1 VPALLITGNRT
12 GAGKTSLAAA
22 LLAHLHRS
30 GRRGAYWKPFSD
42 SPETDADVRFAA
54 EVLSDPL
61 GLSPVPPPIPQTQLP
76 LAGDGLRSQYS
87 SLQGQADVVL
97 IEVPEGGKAAELADA
112 LDVRVLRVHAYS
124 PGEDPSTVGAS
135 AQQIGGRLAGLV
147 VNAVPIY
154 RRDGVAAELVSQNL
168 PSTTV
173 IPESRF
179 MLTVTVE
186 QIAAHLG
193 GEWVLD
199 PVNIEAPVERYLIGG
214 NIMDSGPTYFGR
226 FANQAVIA
234 RVQRPDIH
242 LASMGAETRC
252 LVLTG
257 PGEANEYIKAEA
269 RERDIPLIRVQSSTL
284 DTAEALGSVLGQGTV
299 HSLAKAQ
306 HFAELLTRYA
316 SQDVVEGWLS

>member
-1 VPALLITGNRT
+1 VPALLITGNRP

-22 LLAHLHRS
+22 LLVHLHRS
-30 GRRGAYWKPFSD
+30 GRRGAYWKPFSG
-42 SPETDADVRFAA
+42 SPDTDADVRFAS
-54 EVLSDPL
+54 EVLSETL
-61 GLSPVPPPIPQTQLP
+61 GLPPVPPPSPPTQAP
-76 LAGDGLRSQYS
+76 LAGDGLREQLA
-87 SLQGQADVVL
+87 SLQGQADVV
-97 IEVPEGGKAAELADA
+97 IVEAPDGGQAAEMADV
-112 LDVRVLRVHAYS
+112 LDARLLLVHASS
-124 PGEDPSTVGAS
+124 PGEDPATVCAS
-135 AQQIGGRLAGLV
+135 AQQIGGRLAGVIL
-147 VNAVPIY
+147 NAVPIY
-154 RRDGVAAELVSQNL
+154 RRDAIAGAMAAQNL
-168 PSTTV
+168 PSATV
-173 IPESRF
+173 PESRF

-193 GEWVLD
+193 GEWVLE

-242 LASMGAETRC
+242 LASMSAETRC

-284 DTAEALGSVLGQGTV
+284 ETAEALGGILGQGTA

-306 HFAELLTRYA
+306 HFAELVTSY
-316 SQDVVEGWLS
+316 SPPDVVSGWLS

>member
-1 VPALLITGNRT
+1 VPALLINGNRP

-22 LLAHLHRS
+22 LLVHLHRS

-42 SPETDADVRFAA
+42 SPETDTDVGFASD
-54 EVLSDPL
+54 VLSEPL
-61 GLSPVPPPIPQTQLP
+61 GLPPVPAPSQRTPSP
-76 LAGDGLRSQYS
+76 LAGDDLRNQLA

-97 IEVPEGGKAAELADA
+97 IEVLDGGQATELADA
-112 LDVRVLRVHAYS
+112 LDARVLQVHAYG
-124 PGEDPSTVGAS
+124 PGDTADAVGAS
-135 AQQIGGRLAGLV
+135 SQQIGARLAGV
-147 VNAVPIY
+147 VLNEVPIF
-154 RRDGVAAELVSQNL
+154 RRDAIAGEMAAQNL
-168 PSTTV
+168 PSATV
-173 IPESRF
+173 PESRI

-199 PVNIEAPVERYLIGG
+199 PVNTDAPVERYLIGG

-226 FANQAVIA
+226 FANQAIIA

-242 LASMGAETRC
+242 LASMGAQTRC

-257 PGEANEYIKAEA
+257 PGEATEYIKAEA

-284 DTAEALGSVLGQGTV
+284 DTAEALGSILGQETA

-306 HFAELLTRYA
+306 HFAELLTSYA
-316 SQDVVEGWLS
+316 PQDVVERWLS

>member
-1 VPALLITGNRT
+1 MPALLITGNRP

-22 LLAHLHRS
+22 VLVHLHRS
-30 GRRGAYWKPFSD
+30 GRRAAYWKPFSG
-42 SPETDADVRFAA
+42 SPDTDTDVRFAS
-54 EVLSDPL
+54 EVLSEPL
-61 GLSPVPPPIPQTQLP
+61 GLPPVPPTSP
-76 LAGDGLRSQYS
+76 LMQSPLTGDGLLEQLA
-87 SLQGQADVVL
+87 SLQARADVVF
-97 IEVPEGGKAAELADA
+97 IEVPDGGNTAELADVLNA
-112 LDVRVLRVHAYS
+112 RVLQVHAYS
-124 PGEDPSTVGAS
+124 PGEDPATVGAA
-135 AQQIGGRLAGLV
+135 AQQIGGRVAGVIL
-147 VNAVPIY
+147 NAVSIY
-154 RRDGVAAELVSQNL
+154 RRDAIAGEMASQNL
-168 PSTTV
+168 PSATV
-173 IPESRF
+173 PESRV

-193 GEWVLD
+193 GEWVLE

-242 LASMGAETRC
+242 LASMSAQTRC

-257 PGEANEYIKAEA
+257 PGEATEYIKAEA

-284 DTAEALGSVLGQGTV
+284 DTAEALGGILGQGTA

-306 HFAELLTRYA
+306 HFAGLLTSYA
-316 SQDVVEGWLS
+316 PPEVLSGWLA